1 MMKVSI
7 VIPIHNESGNIEQL
21 VKELDAVLNPT
32 VHVASNL
39 EEHQFI
45 ALPTL
50 DDVETVTLSTI
61 DILPANHSAGIPKTE
76 VVFVNDVSTD
86 NSGDILDHMADLHD
100 FIRVIH
106 LKERGRQTGCY
117 QVAFQEAQG
126 EYIIRMDG
134 DLQDNPQDLRHFF
147 ELLTHKP
154 DIIMGLRAMRRHR
167 RILRIATMLYDAMM
181 VALFDTPFYTNSS
194 SFIAYRAKYVK
205 NITFKRND
213 HRYLP
218 IIAIHRGASNLH
230 EVVVANRDR
239 RYGKTKYGYYSKFIK
254 GIPEVLRFLFR
265 LKRGYY
271 NSNLPDKD

>member
-1 MMKVSI
+1 M
-7 VIPIHNESGNIEQL
+7 
-21 VKELDAVLNPT
+21 
-32 VHVASNL
+32 
-39 EEHQFI
+39 
-45 ALPTL
+45 
-50 DDVETVTLSTI
+50 
-61 DILPANHSAGIPKTE
+61 
-76 VVFVNDVSTD
+76 
-86 NSGDILDHMADLHD
+86 
-100 FIRVIH
+100 RVIH
-106 LKERGRQTGCY
+106 LKERSGQTRCN
-117 QVAFQEAQG
+117 QVAFQKAQG

-134 DLQDNPQDLRHFF
+134 DLQDNPKDLRYFF
-147 ELLTHKP
+147 EVLPQKP

-167 RILRIATMLYDAMM
+167 RLLRIATMLYDAMM

-194 SFIAYRAKYVK
+194 SFIAYRAKYVQ

-239 RYGKTKYGYYSKFIK
+239 KYGKTKYGYYSKFVK

-271 NSNLPDKD
+271 PNNVPNKD